1 MVASKSQQNTFGA
14 YLRHGLPGK
23 GSETPHLLAGVR
35 ALGLTVWPAPF
46 AYAQGNICFSSM
58 SQGKNMP
65 ADRAPETA
73 ATPLSVRA
81 CSPRRLESHANLC
94 PCPATL
100 RKWDTALIKFAR
112 AARLTLEQLTDTQLA
127 FPLLVGALRQF
138 FEAHDWLSGRRLYLG
153 AFVRLNYRP
162 TRVCHT
168 FGDPNGPTAL
178 DGALHLL
185 HGGVHPSSNTIAFQ
199 SIPQRR
205 KGVVELILFHAPSN
219 VFARIGFL
227 NYLLTDEMA
236 RLVTVSS
243 SVHKELMNTVTE
255 SESRTNFDLLACHL
269 KVISLLRWRPSSLE
283 CLLQRYVKE
292 CGATSFSDWLEQE
305 TQQASREGW
314 FYDGETNCLEDEY
327 GVEIGSP
334 VTIGSPFDDA
344 IDDA

>member
-1 MVASKSQQNTFGA
+1 MVASESQQNTFGA

-112 AARLTLEQLTDTQLA
+112 AARLTLEQLTDTQLT
-127 FPLLVGALRQF
+127 FPLLAGALRQF
-138 FEAHDWLSGRRLYLG
+138 FIANDWLSGRRLYLG

-162 TRVCHT
+162 TGVCPT
-168 FGDPNGPTAL
+168 FGDPNGP
-178 DGALHLL
+178 
-185 HGGVHPSSNTIAFQ
+185 IACPLKCIRAHWFL
-199 SIPQRR
+199 
-205 KGVVELILFHAPSN
+205 ELPSN
-219 VFARIGFL
+219 KRDG
-227 NYLLTDEMA
+227 
-236 RLVTVSS
+236 SS
-243 SVHKELMNTVTE
+243 
-255 SESRTNFDLLACHL
+255 
-269 KVISLLRWRPSSLE
+269 
-283 CLLQRYVKE
+283 
-292 CGATSFSDWLEQE
+292 G
-305 TQQASREGW
+305 
-314 FYDGETNCLEDEY
+314 NCIKL
-327 GVEIGSP
+327 S
-334 VTIGSPFDDA
+334 T
-344 IDDA
+344 